1 MHAPPFHVLLDAK
14 ESKLS
19 VKRELRASLR
29 AIDIPSISLVRHSS
43 AKYRSLRDRQR
54 ARRCAYRVTTCAP
67 MREWSNR
74 SHESRGHEEERED
87 NLLCCQYVAHNDRLR
102 DFSDTAIIVA
112 DDLARS
118 SLA

>member
-1 MHAPPFHVLLDAK
+1 
-14 ESKLS
+14 
-19 VKRELRASLR
+19 
-29 AIDIPSISLVRHSS
+29 
-43 AKYRSLRDRQR
+43 
-54 ARRCAYRVTTCAP
+54 